1 MPDSTI
7 LLAAKLSVCE
17 NSELLL
23 GHSGSEHKVKFC
35 FQLWHKNPLKVECF
49 LDDGPSLLESFFEA
63 IHCSHVVLEI
73 LQKSHFVVNGVKPI

>member
-23 GHSGSEHKVKFC
+23 GHSGSEHKVKYLLPALA
-35 FQLWHKNPLKVECF
+35 QKPVKGSMF
-49 LDDGPSLLESFFEA
+49 LG
-63 IHCSHVVLEI
+63 
-73 LQKSHFVVNGVKPI
+73 